1 MQAHGKEPEKPM
13 ERKKVAKKF
22 CIPHNNVY
30 LCLLKAKNPI
40 KSPMQN
46 NQHLAV
52 LVHEQAKRY
61 GQKTVMTFRQFGSLK
76 WKQLSWNQFS
86 MRVKQVSNAL
96 LNLGVQPQ
104 ENLGVFAQNCVQY
117 HYTDF
122 GAYGIRAVTIPFYAT
137 SSEQQIQ
144 YIVND
149 AKIRFLFVGEQAQY
163 DKAHRIIALCP
174 TLERIIIFDPSVRVA
189 QNDPNSLF
197 FEDFIALG
205 ENLPRQAQVEA
216 LWAERSMDD
225 ICNILYTSGTT
236 GESKGVVLTYGQY
249 HAAFTANDKCVP
261 VGENDRVMQFL
272 PVTHI
277 FERGWSYLALTEGAE
292 LIVNT
297 YPQEIQQSMRETHP
311 TCMSSVP
318 RFWEKV
324 YMGVKQKIET
334 SGGMQQ
340 KLFRHALEVGRRYN
354 VECMAKGKRP
364 SLGLAMEYKMLNA
377 SVLSL
382 VRKQLGLENAH
393 FFPTAGATVSP
404 EVEEFIHSLGIFMMV
419 GYGLTESLATVSCDN
434 MDKPYTIGSVG
445 RPVEGIEIKISEEG
459 EILLKGPTITRGYY
473 NRDDANRQAFDSDG
487 FFHTGDA
494 GFLKNGELYLTE
506 RIKDLFKT
514 SNGKYIAPQMIE
526 AMLLVDR
533 YIDQIT
539 IIANERKFVSA
550 LIVPEFSLLEDY
562 AREHNISFSSHE
574 DLCQNKQIHDM
585 VMERINTLQQ
595 SLAYYEQ
602 VKRITLLPHHFTME
616 NGELT
621 NTLKIKRA
629 AITKN
634 YKAVIDRMYEEN
646 ASN

>member
-1 MQAHGKEPEKPM
+1 MIA
-13 ERKKVAKKF
+13 
-22 CIPHNNVY
+22 
-30 LCLLKAKNPI
+30 
-40 KSPMQN
+40 
-46 NQHLAV
+46 
-52 LVHEQAKRY
+52 
-61 GQKTVMTFRQFGSLK
+61 
-76 WKQLSWNQFS
+76 
-86 MRVKQVSNAL
+86 
-96 LNLGVQPQ
+96 
-104 ENLGVFAQNCVQY
+104 
-117 HYTDF
+117 
-122 GAYGIRAVTIPFYAT
+122 
-137 SSEQQIQ
+137 
-144 YIVND
+144 ND
-149 AKIRFLFVGEQAQY
+149 
-163 DKAHRIIALCP
+163 
-174 TLERIIIFDPSVRVA
+174 
-189 QNDPNSLF
+189 
-197 FEDFIALG
+197 
-205 ENLPRQAQVEA
+205 ENLP
-216 LWAERSMDD
+216 
-225 ICNILYTSGTT
+225 
-236 GESKGVVLTYGQY
+236 
-249 HAAFTANDKCVP
+249 
-261 VGENDRVMQFL
+261 VGEDDRIMCFL
-272 PVTHI
+272 PLTHI
-277 FERGWSYLALTEGAE
+277 FERGWCFLCLTEGAKI
-292 LIVNT
+292 IVNT
-297 YPQEIQQSMRETHP
+297 YPKEVQQSLIETHP

-324 YMGVKQKIET
+324 YIGVKEKIANA
-334 SGGMQQ
+334 GPVKRKM
-340 KLFRHALEVGRRYN
+340 FNHALAVGHKHN
-354 VECMAKGKRP
+354 VEYLSRGKRP
-364 SLGLAMEYKMLNA
+364 PLALQMEYKMIDKT
-377 SVLSL
+377 VFSL
-382 VRKQLGLENAH
+382 VRKQLGLEHPN
-393 FFPTAGATVSP
+393 FFPTAGSYVSP
-404 EVEEFIHSLGIFMMV
+404 EVQEFIISIGIFMMV

-634 YKAVIDRMYEEN
+634 YKAVIDRMYEEET
-646 ASN
+646 SN